1 MNQTAQKA
9 GALNFSDPGKQ
20 AAVMSLAHMRGVGG
34 AQAILNSMSGDDIVK
49 SSQLTEKSIDYVEKM
64 GSSEFQ
70 NDLVSARLNYDKAIY
85 GSTTTVK
92 NGVSYNWWDHY
103 SNGLTKRYTNEA
115 AEFLKFSGE

>member
-1 MNQTAQKA
+1 
-9 GALNFSDPGKQ
+9 
-20 AAVMSLAHMRGVGG
+20 
-34 AQAILNSMSGDDIVK
+34 MSGDDIVK

-103 SNGLTKRYTNEA
+103 STV
-115 AEFLKFSGE
+115 